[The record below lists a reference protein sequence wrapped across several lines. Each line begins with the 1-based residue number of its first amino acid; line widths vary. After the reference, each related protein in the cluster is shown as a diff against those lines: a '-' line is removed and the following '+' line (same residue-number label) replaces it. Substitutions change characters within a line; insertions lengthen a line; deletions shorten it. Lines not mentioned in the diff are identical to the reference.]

1 MIDQPNGPMLLGF
14 DVIMVGT
21 VLAGLAVFAMVL
33 AIYAAVTIRDPM
45 AKRVKVLEA
54 RREEL
59 KAGIITSATKKRSRL
74 ARSTGSTDKVK
85 DNLGRLN
92 VLQDSQ
98 IKAIQQKLAHAGY
111 RNKELA
117 YYIIGARAIAPIVL
131 GGLAALMIYVI
142 DYFPDWGPM
151 TRFGAFAVVLIVS
164 YKGPEIFLGNKASKR
179 TKEIQK
185 GLPDALDLLVICA
198 EAGLTVDA
206 AFNRVAKEPG
216 RAYPEW
222 ATNSR

>member
-21 VLAGLAVFAMVL
+21 VLAGLAAFVMVL

-54 RREEL
+54 RRDEL
-59 KAGIITSATKKRSRL
+59 KAGIVKSATKKRSRL
-74 ARSTGSTDKVK
+74 IRSTGSTDKVK

-98 IKAIQQKLAHAGY
+98 IKTIQQKLAHAGY

-117 YYIIGARAIAPIVL
+117 
-131 GGLAALMIYVI
+131 
-142 DYFPDWGPM
+142 
-151 TRFGAFAVVLIVS
+151 
-164 YKGPEIFLGNKASKR
+164 
-179 TKEIQK
+179 
-185 GLPDALDLLVICA
+185 
-198 EAGLTVDA
+198 
-206 AFNRVAKEPG
+206 
-216 RAYPEW
+216 
-222 ATNSR
+222 